1 MHKILIIEDDAA
13 ISNLIKSALTR
24 EGYSCEIASDGL
36 IGEQMFDSGSW
47 DLVLLDLMLPG
58 TSGFELI
65 EYIKP
70 SKTPVIVISAMNQ
83 TGDKIRGLK
92 MGADDYIG
100 KPFQIGELLARVEA
114 LLRRTSH
121 TENVFNYLDI
131 EVNLDSRTV
140 TKAGEQITLT
150 TKEFDL
156 LETFIRNKNIAISR
170 SNLYEMVW
178 NEIQAVKAECE
189 ELYKS
194 AIESLKELHD
204 TAEFYSNSSYE
215 DFYEFRIKPLEE
227 YYAKKVE
234 LLETVGDTYNT
245 FYATYAM
252 GGNSSGD
259 GALTEEYCQWTEF
272 RYELYCFA
280 NPY

>member
-70 SKTPVIVISAMNQ
+70 SKTPVIVISAMNR

-121 TENVFNYLDI
+121 TEKVFNYLDI

-178 NEIQAVKAECE
+178 NEPVM
-189 ELYKS
+189 
-194 AIESLKELHD
+194 
-204 TAEFYSNSSYE
+204 
-215 DFYEFRIKPLEE
+215 
-227 YYAKKVE
+227 
-234 LLETVGDTYNT
+234 GDTRTIDNHV
-245 FYATYAM
+245 
-252 GGNSSGD
+252 SSLRKKLGYD
-259 GALTEEYCQWTEF
+259 GLIQTVHGIGY
-272 RYELYCFA
+272 RMDVIS
-280 NPY
+280 

>member
-121 TENVFNYLDI
+121 TENIFNYLDI
-131 EVNLDSRTV
+131 E
-140 TKAGEQITLT
+140 
-150 TKEFDL
+150 L

-178 NEIQAVKAECE
+178 NEPVM
-189 ELYKS
+189 
-194 AIESLKELHD
+194 
-204 TAEFYSNSSYE
+204 
-215 DFYEFRIKPLEE
+215 
-227 YYAKKVE
+227 
-234 LLETVGDTYNT
+234 GDTRTIDNHV
-245 FYATYAM
+245 
-252 GGNSSGD
+252 SSLRKKLGYD
-259 GALTEEYCQWTEF
+259 GLIQTVHGIGY
-272 RYELYCFA
+272 RMDVIS
-280 NPY
+280 